1 MKNGKDKILEI
12 SNKVFYDMR
21 KYSQL
26 IIDLVQEIES
36 MYDEDFQN
44 HEKFASKSYD
54 IILILEII
62 NPIRLNDIEV
72 LNELDQLINKELQK
86 TK

>member
-1 MKNGKDKILEI
+1 MENGKDKILKI
-12 SNKVFYDMR
+12 SNKVFYGMG

-26 IIDLVQEIES
+26 IIDLVQELES
-36 MYDEDFQN
+36 MYDEEFQN
-44 HEKFASKSYD
+44 HENFAAKSYD
-54 IILILEII
+54 ITLILEII

-72 LNELDQLINKELQK
+72 LNELHELINKELQK

>member
-1 MKNGKDKILEI
+1 MRNGKDKILEI

-26 IIDLVQEIES
+26 IIDIVQEIES
-36 MYDEDFQN
+36 MYNEEYQN
-44 HEKFASKSYD
+44 HENFAAKSYD

-62 NPIRLNDIEV
+62 NPIRLNDIDV
-72 LNELDQLINKELQK
+72 LNELDQLINKELQI

>member
-12 SNKVFYDMR
+12 SNKVFYGMG

-26 IIDLVQEIES
+26 IIDLVQEIEA
-36 MYDEDFQN
+36 MYDEEYQN
-44 HEKFASKSYD
+44 HENFAAKNYD

-62 NPIRLNDIEV
+62 DPIRLNDVEV
-72 LNELDQLINKELQK
+72 LNELDELLKKELEK